1 MGPCDDWLLYRNK
14 YILYIKK
21 NYILQVP
28 CDNDLASAISIS
40 LNSTM
45 WPRSS
50 WWFRPKSP
58 GILHSCEPLIF
69 FNIIY
74 KRTIKV
80 QHWKSKP
87 EVYNWSSAKQVIPIT
102 IAEIWNFHSGVKR
115 RRYRSIQSSGC
126 WLNPWLNKRNLDLAL
141 C

>member
-45 WPRSS
+45 RLRSS

-115 RRYRSIQSSGC
+115 RRYRSNPIK
-126 WLNPWLNKRNLDLAL
+126 WLLVESLTK
-141 C
+141 